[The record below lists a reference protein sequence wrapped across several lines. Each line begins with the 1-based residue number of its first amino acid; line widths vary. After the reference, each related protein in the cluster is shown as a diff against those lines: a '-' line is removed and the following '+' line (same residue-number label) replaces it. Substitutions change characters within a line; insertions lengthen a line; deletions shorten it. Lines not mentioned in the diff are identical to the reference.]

1 MKNKD
6 TYLVLTN
13 NTQTKWHSN
22 RFNLCLAPIRPRIT
36 RSRSYIIWYE
46 KQPFKGKVGDNLTT
60 LKGRKLTLT
69 CPAFGLP
76 QPAISW
82 YRGGMRMKSGG
93 NYVAIG
99 NTLIM
104 FNLDP
109 MDTDRYTCVARNF
122 AGVTSATTTL
132 KVHGKNKCT
141 FTETRFTTPLMLSLR
156 NDGAFCVVTFSYGE
170 VVSSAP

>member
-1 MKNKD
+1 MNKIFTD
-6 TYLVLTN
+6 VV
-13 NTQTKWHSN
+13 SN
-22 RFNLCLAPIRPRIT
+22 LIYFSSAPIRPRIR

-46 KQPFKGKVGDNLTT
+46 RQPFRGKVGDNLTT

-82 YRGGMRMKSGG
+82 YRGGMRMRSGG

-122 AGVTSATTTL
+122 AGVTSATSTL
-132 KVHGKNKCT
+132 KVHGKNKYTLPFVTLCSH
-141 FTETRFTTPLMLSLR
+141 FLFRPYGPVQQKSLFLCQTLAAKL
-156 NDGAFCVVTFSYGE
+156 DC
-170 VVSSAP
+170 